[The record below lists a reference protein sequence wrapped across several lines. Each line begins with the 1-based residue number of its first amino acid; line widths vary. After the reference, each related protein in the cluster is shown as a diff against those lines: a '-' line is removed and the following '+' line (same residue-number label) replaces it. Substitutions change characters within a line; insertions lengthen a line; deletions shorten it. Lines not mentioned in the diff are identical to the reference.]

1 MKVRF
6 LEKSGILAK
15 EFTNIFKNRYND
27 GLKYIFIENDIH
39 KAHAHTTQNY
49 TSRMSAVQ

>member
-1 MKVRF
+1 MKVMF
-6 LEKSGILAK
+6 LEKPGILAK

-27 GLKYIFIENDIH
+27 GLKYIFIENGIH

-49 TSRMSAVQ
+49 TSRMLTVQ